1 MKKKIFVFLTI
12 WVFCL
17 TCLLPAQINA
27 VGQQASYISV
37 EAKPVL
43 YGTEALIDVSLKSDD
58 GLPITTGEVKISV
71 TDDKGQTL
79 LDKNF
84 VPDKNGAVQVSI
96 TPEASVD
103 YEVKVEYLTPDK
115 ALYLPSTASTSLKVN
130 KPVKL
135 FEKPSL
141 SKPVYE
147 YGTTLDDIEIE
158 GGKTNVPGQFTFK
171 DTDQTLDLGNNTCEI
186 LFVPDDTSYD
196 PIDFGESLS
205 INIVPATPVLDEV
218 KVEET
223 EDGKF
228 QVSGKAVGADKKE
241 VKGTFTLSDQNAK
254 VDTEREVEVLFTP
267 EDTDHYKKVTAKASV
282 IKTDDESKQTQTQT
296 TVAAQKP
303 VKEKTE
309 DNQSVQIIQGDK
321 VVVINPDEEPNNS
334 DSSEQTAVGQGDPVE
349 AQNQIIQKANV
360 LNSNFINQ
368 ILPTRQL
375 IGIVAVT
382 TTLIGLAIVLF
393 RQKIF

>member
-141 SKPVYE
+141 KFSILCFFYLNLVQNRSGRNDVNRKTFSKIDRVI
-147 YGTTLDDIEIE
+147 TRIVWN
-158 GGKTNVPGQFTFK
+158 KQ
-171 DTDQTLDLGNNTCEI
+171 DL
-186 LFVPDDTSYD
+186 
-196 PIDFGESLS
+196 
-205 INIVPATPVLDEV
+205 A
-218 KVEET
+218 
-223 EDGKF
+223 
-228 QVSGKAVGADKKE
+228 
-241 VKGTFTLSDQNAK
+241 
-254 VDTEREVEVLFTP
+254 
-267 EDTDHYKKVTAKASV
+267 
-282 IKTDDESKQTQTQT
+282 
-296 TVAAQKP
+296 
-303 VKEKTE
+303 
-309 DNQSVQIIQGDK
+309 
-321 VVVINPDEEPNNS
+321 
-334 DSSEQTAVGQGDPVE
+334 
-349 AQNQIIQKANV
+349 
-360 LNSNFINQ
+360 
-368 ILPTRQL
+368 
-375 IGIVAVT
+375 GIVS
-382 TTLIGLAIVLF
+382 
-393 RQKIF
+393 